1 MAIIDH
7 VGNNSAGRTKNS
19 KLNDKNLTT
28 DSNICK
34 NIFFLLV
41 NVLSSNV
48 IHSADIAKSV
58 PEIAANT
65 EDNEE
70 IANFAN

>member
-1 MAIIDH
+1 MVDH

-19 KLNDKNLTT
+19 KLNDKNLTS

-34 NIFFLLV
+34 NVFFWIG
-41 NVLSSNV
+41 NVLSSDV
-48 IHSADIAKSV
+48 IHSADIAKNV
-58 PEIAANT
+58 AEIAANA

-70 IANFAN
+70 IADFDN